1 MNDIKVGS
9 SEMGNI
15 YLGTNQLSKSGSTVD
30 VNKDGFRY
38 NYSMYCFIN
47 TTNQDKTIYIFHDAA
62 SQDVVIP
69 ANTTK
74 VFNFENES
82 ESGISI
88 KAKTAMTV
96 CTFHIGYD
104 ISVYGNKNGR
114 TSNRINQSIAANGY
128 FSISACERGCGIFYI
143 TA

>member
-47 TTNQDKTIYIFHDAA
+47 TNNHPVNFILDDVLEETVDANSVWFINTSRNHFLNMVTTENVYIHIFSDT
-62 SQDVVIP
+62 VILP
-69 ANTTK
+69 
-74 VFNFENES
+74 
-82 ESGISI
+82 
-88 KAKTAMTV
+88 MTYM
-96 CTFHIGYD
+96 IA
-104 ISVYGNKNGR
+104 GNPIPVDLDSDDGVM
-114 TSNRINQSIAANGY
+114 II
-128 FSISACERGCGIFYI
+128 ISAQ
-143 TA
+143 